1 MLQKKAYSKNS
12 FDSYSQIIKAAQ
24 LQKQTFQQ
32 TQKPKNKLRFE
43 RGKIKPSSATAH
55 TESELFLAFS
65 IKPGH
70 QKISHNREI
79 FLGTISSDQAAVR
92 TLTPIQPTCQNKA

>member
-32 TQKPKNKLRFE
+32 TQKPK
-43 RGKIKPSSATAH
+43 
-55 TESELFLAFS
+55 
-65 IKPGH
+65 
-70 QKISHNREI
+70 
-79 FLGTISSDQAAVR
+79 QA
-92 TLTPIQPTCQNKA
+92 PIRAWQY